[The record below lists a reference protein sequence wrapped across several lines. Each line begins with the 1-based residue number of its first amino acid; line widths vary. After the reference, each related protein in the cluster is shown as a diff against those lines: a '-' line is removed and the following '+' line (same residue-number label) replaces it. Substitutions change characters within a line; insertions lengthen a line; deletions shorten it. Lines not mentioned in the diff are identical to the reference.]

1 MDSVYTTVITFLCD
15 VQYLYANTTDRLV
28 FRSPF
33 ALARCPKLS
42 DFEEQLFSIPTNL
55 WVSSLGRTWL
65 SASSS
70 LQPHR
75 GDSRAQRPLRAPTRV
90 SFRGPNSG
98 HQSDVSVFLHIGSLR
113 TAWRSPGLRILYIPA
128 VFSSDLSSDGPRLT
142 GQSERKGEKWIRGI
156 QLATSITAPAI
167 RMCTCYSRGCR
178 GSHIHWLLTLFFIRV
193 YGLPART
200 IVEVLKLQ

>member
-1 MDSVYTTVITFLCD
+1 MDSVFTTVITFLCD

-55 WVSSLGRTWL
+55 WVSSSGRTWL
-65 SASSS
+65 SASLS

-75 GDSRAQRPLRAPTRV
+75 GDSRARRPLRAPTRV
-90 SFRGPNSG
+90 LFRGPNSG

-113 TAWRSPGLRILYIPA
+113 TAWRSPGLWIFYIPA
-128 VFSSDLSSDGPRLT
+128 VFSSVGSSQTSHRMGP
-142 GQSERKGEKWIRGI
+142 G
-156 QLATSITAPAI
+156 
-167 RMCTCYSRGCR
+167 
-178 GSHIHWLLTLFFIRV
+178 
-193 YGLPART
+193 
-200 IVEVLKLQ
+200 